1 MTDRNSSTDIDK
13 RVDLRLRGLF
23 PARPSLT
30 PDFEERVM
38 SRARSQT
45 ASSSRRRRLA
55 MIMLAYWVCF
65 GLFAGW
71 TVSGVLAANPGASS
85 TGLAVLSLALVLVI
99 ASMLFLGHQSRLKI
113 SQLFT
118 RTVV

>member
-1 MTDRNSSTDIDK
+1 MTDRNSLTDIDG
-13 RVDLRLRGLF
+13 RVDQRLRGLF

-30 PDFEERVM
+30 PDFEDRVM
-38 SRARSQT
+38 SRVRSQT
-45 ASSSRRRRLA
+45 ARFARRRRLA
-55 MIMLAYWVCF
+55 MIMLAYWVSF

-71 TVSGVLAANPGASS
+71 TMSGVLAANPEASS
-85 TGLAVLSLALVLVI
+85 TGLAALSMALALVI